1 MKNIITAGLAL
12 MALSTAAYACPGHHH
27 PCSPTECAPAKQS
40 SNAVGDSKKVAQ
52 AGAAKPAQNDATVST
67 KEAATSQK

>member
-1 MKNIITAGLAL
+1 MKNIITTGLTLVAI
-12 MALSTAAYACPGHHH
+12 ASAAYACPGHHH

-40 SNAVGDSKKVAQ
+40 SNAVGDNKKVAE
-52 AGAAKPAQNDATVST
+52 AGAVKPVQSDTTVST